1 MFSNITVAIITPIHT
16 KKSFDMG
23 LQLAKKF
30 DSSLT
35 IIECVYK
42 IPPKFYF
49 FETKADKKITQ
60 SQISKI
66 KAELEKWEK
75 IAQKNGIKIKTK
87 FILTDSV
94 AHSVVD
100 YVLENKTDLL
110 VVDYPKVSMVEATLY
125 DDIINTIHHEARCHL
140 LTMKPG

>member
-125 DDIINTIHHEARCHL
+125 DDIINTVHHEARCHL